1 MVTAQISPKIPT
13 KYLFYPGETD
23 AGDLQIRIVITIPL
37 AALPKSEKI
46 PDASLSQHDY
56 LPGES
61 EYTSKIP

>member
-1 MVTAQISPKIPT
+1 MVTAQISPKIST
-13 KYLFYPGETD
+13 KSLFYPGETE
-23 AGDLQIRIVITIPL
+23 ASDLQIRMVIAIPL
-37 AALPKSEKI
+37 ASLPTSEKI